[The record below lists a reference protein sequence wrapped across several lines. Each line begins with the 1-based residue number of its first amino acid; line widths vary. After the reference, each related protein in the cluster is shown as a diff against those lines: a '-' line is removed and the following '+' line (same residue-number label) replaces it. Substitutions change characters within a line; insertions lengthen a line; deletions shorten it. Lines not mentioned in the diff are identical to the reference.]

1 MLLSRKKWKK
11 KGPAAVMES
20 TFDELKH
27 AKITPYFFSVFIFHC
42 LGVILCFRIMQKLLI
57 ELT

>member
-1 MLLSRKKWKK
+1 
-11 KGPAAVMES
+11 MES
-20 TFDELKH
+20 TFNELKH